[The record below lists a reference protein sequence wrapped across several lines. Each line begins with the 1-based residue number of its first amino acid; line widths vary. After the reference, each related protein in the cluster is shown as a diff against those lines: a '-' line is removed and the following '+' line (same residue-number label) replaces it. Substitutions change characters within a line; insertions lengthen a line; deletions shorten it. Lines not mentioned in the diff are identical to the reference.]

1 MMSLA
6 SLFGPIGKENC
17 VVFQVVSAIC
27 LIMALMILLVG
38 VLNAKKNRS
47 FFAVVATVTS
57 PLAMY
62 YVYRL
67 LYSMCIGS
75 L

>member
-1 MMSLA
+1 MLDNI
-6 SLFGPIGKENC
+6 FGPIGRENC
-17 VVFQVVSAIC
+17 VVFQVVSVVC
-27 LIMALMILLVG
+27 FIMFLMILLAG
-38 VLNAKKNRS
+38 VMNAKKNKS
-47 FFAVVATVTS
+47 FFAIVAAVTS

-62 YVYRL
+62 YIYRL

>member
-1 MMSLA
+1 MLDN
-6 SLFGPIGKENC
+6 LFGPIGKDNC
-17 VVFQVVSAIC
+17 VVFQVVSVIC
-27 LIMALMILLVG
+27 FIMFLMILLVG
-38 VLNAKKNRS
+38 VMNAKRNKS
-47 FFAVVATVTS
+47 FFALVAAMTS

-67 LYSMCIGS
+67 LYSMCLGS